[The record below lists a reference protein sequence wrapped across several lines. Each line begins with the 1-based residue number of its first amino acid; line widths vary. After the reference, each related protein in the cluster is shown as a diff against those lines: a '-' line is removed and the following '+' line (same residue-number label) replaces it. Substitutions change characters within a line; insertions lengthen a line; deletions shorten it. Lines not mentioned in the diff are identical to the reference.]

1 MKTLQEMKEAVK
13 SGNAKVLTVETAID
27 LKGKKIATIYFGYEG
42 QDGIDEFI
50 IGEVKREIYANG
62 KEGQLCLFTSDGRCT
77 YIRAHE
83 ENGGAFTCSDID
95 RFVYFIEL
103 Y

>member
-1 MKTLQEMKEAVK
+1 MKTLQEMREAVK
-13 SGNAKVLTVETAID
+13 SGNAKVLTVETAKE

-50 IGEVKREIYANG
+50 VGDVMREIYPNG
-62 KEGQLCLFTSDGRCT
+62 KEGQLCLFTSYGRCT

-83 ENGGAFTCSDID
+83 GNEGAFTCTDSD

-103 Y
+103 